1 MAKKRKLDV
10 FSNEFA
16 VKLLDSM
23 EEDVLIDLF
32 HFIESLIDN
41 DDLRYRAIATV
52 IEFSMVPDFEN
63 RTDFTL
69 PKVEN
74 SNSIETIYALMR
86 IIIAFIEEKG
96 EESIESF
103 LDITEDKS
111 SEILRNKTTLLENLI
126 SNSESLLNFVIYGS
140 FNKSMKL
147 EKFDYN
153 INLDSIIIKE
163 KGKVHLIQAPVG
175 NLSLRYYDPQKG
187 KINVANFSLT
197 KVFLKKMKKEISMF
211 YDEFEVYENIVKQKT
226 NKKIKDK

>member
-1 MAKKRKLDV
+1 MAKKRKLEV

-16 VKLLDSM
+16 IELLDSM
-23 EEDVLIDLF
+23 EEDVLRDLF
-32 HFIESLIDN
+32 HFIEALIDN
-41 DDLRYRAIATV
+41 DDLHYRVIPTG
-52 IEFSMVPDFEN
+52 IEFAISDFEN
-63 RTDFTL
+63 GTDFNI

-74 SNSIETIYALMR
+74 SNSEETIFALMR
-86 IIIAFIEEKG
+86 VIITFIEEKG
-96 EESIESF
+96 EESIESI

-111 SEILRNKTTLLENLI
+111 SEILRNNTTLLENLI

-163 KGKVHLIQAPVG
+163 KDKVHLIQAPVG
-175 NLSLRYYDPQKG
+175 NLSLKYYDPQKG
-187 KINVANFSLT
+187 KVNVANFSLT
-197 KVFLKKMKKEISMF
+197 KIFLKKMKKEISMF

-226 NKKIKDK
+226 NKEIKDK